1 MICPVCDTDCQR
13 VKLPWHLVED
23 HHWPADRAETYY
35 QQQIRRLLEGM
46 K

>member
-1 MICPVCDTDCQR
+1 MICPECRIDQQR

-23 HHWPADRAETYY
+23 HHWPADRADTYY
-35 QQQIRRLLEGM
+35 QQQIDTLLRGT